1 MSVNV
6 KNILELPSLRGA
18 KVLGGKQSLDR
29 IVNSISVLEYAKPT
43 AMQEHLFSEIQPFL
57 GTELVITGFCSIP
70 DDVEAQCAN
79 IRRLSEA
86 GEVGMILYYVGLVMP
101 RVDRRLVKLSDEL
114 GFVLICMPEN
124 EPGLRYSEV
133 ICEVM
138 EKIVRDELDN
148 PAFAVDLLDQIS
160 RLPRHQQTTETVL
173 YLVSERLRASAAV
186 VGADGGVLSVSPWPH
201 NTALSWEEYMKTAPG
216 ADGEVCREF
225 GGGFMWVYRG
235 ELRFEYRR
243 DMTLL
248 AFSDGKRIEPT
259 LWKQTV
265 EGVRLAMNLWGQDR
279 DKVGLLELARA
290 IIQDEPIKM
299 RRLGEIFNL
308 DVSVLS
314 DMWLLRS
321 LDSGGLGEWTD
332 EIRELSRQYAQ
343 VGICEQYGEDIVIFP
358 VGPGN
363 LRDRDEWA
371 SAVTGFCRERG
382 IRAVL
387 EICTGLRQTR
397 NVKRAYRTCV
407 ECIGDAM
414 TIFPGRPYYTLP
426 ELEFAKT
433 CRQIADGGADCI
445 EEYSLPL
452 DAISCSRDGA
462 DIIDTL
468 AVYLLDKNS
477 SVTAASEMLF
487 VHKNTIKYRL
497 HKAGD
502 ILGYHIGD
510 MPNSQSLLYALA
522 IRRLLG

>member
-1 MSVNV
+1 MSVTV
-6 KNILELPSLRGA
+6 KKILELPSLRGA

-43 AMQEHLFSEIQPFL
+43 PMQEHLFTEIQPFL
-57 GTELVITGFCSIP
+57 GAELVITGFCSIP

-86 GEVGMILYYVGLVMP
+86 GEVGLILYYVGLVMP
-101 RVDRRLVKLSDEL
+101 KVDRRLIKLSDEL

-124 EPGLRYSEV
+124 DPGLRYSEV

-138 EKIVRDELDN
+138 DKIVRDELDN
-148 PAFAVDLLDQIS
+148 PAFAFDLLDQIS
-160 RLPRHQQTTETVL
+160 RLPKHQQTIETML
-173 YLVSERLRASAAV
+173 YLVSDRLRASVAV
-186 VGADGGVLSVSPWPH
+186 VGADGGILNVSPWPH
-201 NTALSWEEYMKTAPG
+201 NTSPDWEEYIKTAP
-216 ADGEVCREF
+216 ASDGEACREF

-243 DMTLL
+243 DFTLL
-248 AFSDGKRIEPT
+248 AFSDGKRIAAT

-265 EGVRLAMNLWGQDR
+265 EGVRLAINLWGQDR

-308 DVSVLS
+308 DVSALS

-321 LDSGGLGEWTD
+321 LDSGGLGKWTD
-332 EIRELSRQYAQ
+332 EIRELSQQYAA

-358 VGPGN
+358 IGAGS
-363 LRDRDEWA
+363 LQDRDEWA
-371 SAVTGFCRERG
+371 AAVTGFCEDHG
-382 IRAVL
+382 ARAVL
-387 EICTGLRQTR
+387 EICTGLRQTK

-414 TIFPGRPYYTLP
+414 AIFPGRSYYTLP

-468 AVYLLDKNS
+468 SVCLLDKNS
-477 SVTAASEMLF
+477 NVTATSEALF

-497 HKAGD
+497 RKAGD

-510 MPNSQSLLYALA
+510 MPDSQSLLYALA